1 MSYLTVAVAGAAA
14 LSLVNSWLIIAMARK
29 LRGQGEELARRGSR
43 PRRDVGL
50 PAGTRV
56 PEFTVT
62 TMTGATVSAEDLR
75 GERSVV
81 AFFSP
86 GCEPCHEQAPFFA
99 AFARARPDGAGGTRT
114 LAVICGGR
122 RATEVA
128 DGDAAR
134 LAGQLAGVTDVV
146 GEPSAGMVAAAL
158 GATGFPSFVVIDADG
173 RVEAGAHTVA
183 AIAGIAASA

>member
-1 MSYLTVAVAGAAA
+1 MSYLAVAVTGVAA
-14 LSLVNSWLIIAMARK
+14 LSLANSWLIIAMARK
-29 LRGQGEELARRGSR
+29 LRGQREELARRGSR

-50 PAGTRV
+50 PPGSRV

-62 TMTGATVSAEDLR
+62 TMTGATISAEDLR

-99 AFARARPDGAGGTRT
+99 AFARSRPDGAGGTRT
-114 LAVICGGR
+114 LAVICGGHR
-122 RATEVA
+122 GAEVA
-128 DGDAAR
+128 DGDVAR
-134 LAGQLAGVTDVV
+134 LAGQLAEVTDVV
-146 GEPSAGMVAAAL
+146 GDPSAGMAAAAL
-158 GATGFPSFVVIDADG
+158 GVSGFPSFIVVDADG

-183 AIAGIAASA
+183 AIVGIAASA

>member
-1 MSYLTVAVAGAAA
+1 MSYLAVAVTGAAA

-29 LRGQGEELARRGSR
+29 LRGQREELTRRGSR
-43 PRRDVGL
+43 PRRDAGL
-50 PAGTRV
+50 PPGTRV

-62 TMTGATVSAEDLR
+62 TMTGATVSAGDLR

-86 GCEPCHEQAPFFA
+86 SCEPCHDQAPIFA
-99 AFARARPDGAGGTRT
+99 AFARALPDGAGVTRT

-122 RATEVA
+122 RSTEAA

-134 LAGQLAGVTDVV
+134 LAGQLADVTDVV
-146 GEPSAGMVAAAL
+146 GEPSAGIAAAAL
-158 GATGFPSFVVIDADG
+158 GATGFPSFIVINADG

>member
-1 MSYLTVAVAGAAA
+1 MSYLAVAVTGVAA
-14 LSLVNSWLIIAMARK
+14 LSLANSWLIIAMARK
-29 LRGQGEELARRGSR
+29 LRGQREELARRDSR
-43 PRRDVGL
+43 RRRDIGL
-50 PAGTRV
+50 PPGTRV

-62 TMTGATVSAEDLR
+62 TMTGATVSAEHLR

-114 LAVICGGR
+114 LAVICGGH
-122 RATEVA
+122 RAGQVA
-128 DGDAAR
+128 DGDTAR
-134 LAGQLAGVTDVV
+134 LAGQLADVTDVV
-146 GEPSAGMVAAAL
+146 GEPAAGMVAAAL
-158 GATGFPSFVVIDADG
+158 GATGFPSFIVIDADG

-183 AIAGIAASA
+183 AITGIAVSA

>member
-1 MSYLTVAVAGAAA
+1 MSYLAIAVIGVAA

-43 PRRDVGL
+43 PRPDAAL
-50 PAGTRV
+50 PPGAQV

-62 TMTGATVSAEDLR
+62 TMTGATVAAEDLR

-86 GCEPCHEQAPFFA
+86 GCGPCHDQAPVFA
-99 AFARARPDGAGGTRT
+99 AFARARPDGARVTRT
-114 LAVICGGR
+114 LAVICGGH

-134 LAGQLAGVTDVV
+134 LAGQLADVTDVV
-146 GEPSAGMVAAAL
+146 GEPSAGIVAAAL
-158 GATGFPSFVVIDADG
+158 GATRFPSFIVIDADG
-173 RVEAGAHTVA
+173 RVEAAAHTVA

>member
-1 MSYLTVAVAGAAA
+1 MSYLAVAVIGVAA
-14 LSLVNSWLIIAMARK
+14 LSLVNSWLIIALARK
-29 LRGQGEELARRGSR
+29 LRGHGGEPTRRSSLPR
-43 PRRDVGL
+43 PVVGL
-50 PAGTRV
+50 PPGTEV

-75 GERSVV
+75 GDRSVI

-86 GCEPCHEQAPFFA
+86 GCEPCHEQAPAFA
-99 AFARARPDGAGGTRT
+99 AFARVRPGGVTRT

-122 RATEVA
+122 RAAEVP
-128 DGDAAR
+128 DGDAAP
-134 LAGQLAGVTDVV
+134 LAGQLADVTDVV
-146 GEPSAGMVAAAL
+146 SDPSAGMAAAAL
-158 GATGFPSFVVIDADG
+158 GVSGFPSFIVIDADG